1 MVNVFRMAG
10 RVGAWLSLFP
20 LFAMAQGADPIRV
33 ESGLLA
39 GTSATDSIRVESGL
53 LAGTDGADPAVRVY
67 KGISYAAPPV
77 EALRWRAPEPP
88 RSWDGVREA
97 VAFAPGCMQHVAG
110 SRPPWTEEFMHQGEI
125 SEDCLYL
132 NVWTAAQEAGEPLPV
147 LVYVHGGGFTEGS
160 GSVPVYD
167 GEQLAKKGLVVVTIN
182 YRLGVFGFLAHP
194 ELTAESERHAAPD
207 SGPGNGGHDNGNQNN
222 GDQDNG
228 NQENGDQN
236 NRDQDNRDQDNA
248 SRGHGGPTNFG
259 LLDQVAALQWVQRNI
274 AAFGGDPNRV
284 ALAGQ
289 SAGAMSVYLLT
300 ASPLA
305 KGLFQR
311 AIVQSGPGGLASFG
325 VASTRSLARPLV
337 EAEASG
343 VAFAEA
349 AGASSLE
356 DLRAMSAADLAA
368 TPAPGSGI
376 LRFGPVT
383 DGHFL
388 PEDAHD
394 VYAKG
399 TQNDVPMM
407 TGFNAD
413 EASAFPGYGQAT
425 PDAFREAARERYG
438 EAADDLLALYP
449 TATDEEAGAAQKT
462 SQRDLAAAALGNLAE
477 ERAHTAQTALY
488 LYYFDRGI
496 PWPERPEFGAFHTAE
511 VPYFFN
517 NLALLDRPWEAL
529 DHRLAD
535 TMASYWA
542 HFAAEGDPNGDGLP
556 NWPAFDGQNANFMRL
571 GEQMAPDPVATPP
584 AREFFRAFLTEE

>member
-10 RVGAWLSLFP
+10 RMGTWLSLFP

-33 ESGLLA
+33 EN
-39 GTSATDSIRVESGL
+39 GL

-67 KGISYAAPPV
+67 KGIPYAAPPV
-77 EALRWRAPEPP
+77 DALRWRAPEPP
-88 RSWDGVREA
+88 HSWDGIREA
-97 VAFAPGCMQHVAG
+97 VTFAPGCMQHVAG

-207 SGPGNGGHDNGNQNN
+207 SGPGNGDHDNGNQNN
-222 GDQDNG
+222 GN
-228 NQENGDQN
+228 QN
-236 NRDQDNRDQDNA
+236 NGDQDNRDQDNA

-274 AAFGGDPNRV
+274 AAFGGDPDRV

-305 KGLFQR
+305 RGLFQR

-325 VASTRSLARPLV
+325 VASTRSLARPLA

-356 DLRAMSAADLAA
+356 DLRAMSAEDLAA

-388 PEDAHD
+388 PENAHD

-399 TQNDVPMM
+399 RQNDIPMM

-425 PDAFREAARERYG
+425 ADAFREAARERYG

-462 SQRDLAAAALGNLAE
+462 SQRDLAAAALSNLAE

-517 NLALLDRPWEAL
+517 NLALMDRPWEAL

-571 GEQMAPDPVATPP
+571 GKQMAPDPVTTPP
-584 AREFFRAFLTEE
+584 AREFFRAYLADE

>member
-1 MVNVFRMAG
+1 MVNGFRMAG

-39 GTSATDSIRVESGL
+39 GTS
-53 LAGTDGADPAVRVY
+53 GADPAVRVY
-67 KGISYAAPPV
+67 KGIPYAAPPV

-160 GSVPVYD
+160 GSVPLYD

-194 ELTAESERHAAPD
+194 ELTAEFERHAAPN
-207 SGPGNGGHDNGNQNN
+207 SGPDNGGQNNGNQDN
-222 GDQDNG
+222 GGQDNG
-228 NQENGDQN
+228 NQDNENQGNGDQN
-236 NRDQDNRDQDNA
+236 NRDQDNA
-248 SRGHGGPTNFG
+248 GRGHGGPTNFG

-274 AAFGGDPNRV
+274 AAFGGDPDRV

-305 KGLFQR
+305 RGLFQR

-325 VASTRSLARPLV
+325 VASTRSLARPLA

-356 DLRAMSAADLAA
+356 DLRAMSAEDLAA

-388 PEDAHD
+388 PEDTHD

-399 TQNDVPMM
+399 MQNDVPIM

-425 PDAFREAARERYG
+425 ADAFREAARERYG

-462 SQRDLAAAALGNLAE
+462 SMRDLAAAALGNLAE

-542 HFAAEGDPNGDGLP
+542 HFAAEGDPNGGGLP
-556 NWPAFDGQNANFMRL
+556 DWPAFDGRNANFMRL
-571 GEQMAPDPVATPP
+571 GKQMAPDPVATPP

>member
-1 MVNVFRMAG
+1 M
-10 RVGAWLSLFP
+10 P
-20 LFAMAQGADPIRV
+20 
-33 ESGLLA
+33 
-39 GTSATDSIRVESGL
+39 
-53 LAGTDGADPAVRVY
+53 GADPAVRVY
-67 KGISYAAPPV
+67 KGIPYAAPPV
-77 EALRWRAPEPP
+77 EALRWRGPEPP
-88 RSWDGVREA
+88 RSWDGVRKA
-97 VAFAPGCMQHVAG
+97 VSFAPGCMQHVAG

-132 NVWTAAQEAGEPLPV
+132 NVWTAVQEAGEPLPV

-222 GDQDNG
+222 GDQDNAG
-228 NQENGDQN
+228 
-236 NRDQDNRDQDNA
+236 
-248 SRGHGGPTNFG
+248 RGHGGPTNFG

-305 KGLFQR
+305 RGLFQR

-325 VASTRSLARPLV
+325 VASTRSLARPLA

-356 DLRAMSAADLAA
+356 DLRAMSAEDLAA

-542 HFAAEGDPNGDGLP
+542 HFAAEGDPNGDRLP
-556 NWPAFDGQNANFMRL
+556 DWPAFDGQNANFMRL
-571 GEQMAPDPVATPP
+571 GEQMAPDPIATPP